1 MILKSISSPLLITN
15 SNFPLVLPFASTV
28 DALKT
33 PKKGHYGEYFNKRA
47 SWGFTFLSHR
57 LLKSK
62 IKRKF
67 AGLYIYIGKQN

>member
-15 SNFPLVLPFASTV
+15 SNFPLALPFAQSA

-33 PKKGHYGEYFNKRA
+33 PKKGHYGEHFNKRA
-47 SWGFTFLSHR
+47 SRGFTFLPHR

-67 AGLYIYIGKQN
+67 AGLYIYIGEQN